1 MGGYI
6 LDKSVKYT
14 LGVGGLER
22 RHSST
27 EGGSFRGEPV
37 VKITVNRRH
46 SLPSEGS
53 TRGGSLSN
61 GAVTIELVSSGSGE
75 SAGRDSSPESTEVLP
90 FIYNWVEIQEC

>member
-1 MGGYI
+1 M
-6 LDKSVKYT
+6 
-14 LGVGGLER
+14 ER

-90 FIYNWVEIQEC
+90 SIYVLAARTRMMKSAELFR

>member
-1 MGGYI
+1 MG
-6 LDKSVKYT
+6 
-14 LGVGGLER
+14 
-22 RHSST
+22 
-27 EGGSFRGEPV
+27 V

-75 SAGRDSSPESTEVLP
+75 SAGRDSSPESTEISMPETCGSTAVLVSVTDDLVQ
-90 FIYNWVEIQEC
+90 VEEPSSPSPQLV